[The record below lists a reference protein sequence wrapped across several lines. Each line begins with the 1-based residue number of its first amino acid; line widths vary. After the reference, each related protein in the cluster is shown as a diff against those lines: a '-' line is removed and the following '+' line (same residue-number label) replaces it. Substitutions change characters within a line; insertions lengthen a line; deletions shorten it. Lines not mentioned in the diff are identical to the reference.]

1 VPPKERRGVVIVDPP
16 FEQTDEFAT
25 LAQAVAAAYRKWPTG
40 IFLLWYPIKDRD
52 GPDHLAKAM
61 RRLDSGNL
69 IGKLLRAEL
78 SVGVGREPGRLS
90 RCGLIVI
97 NPPWMLEKELAAVLP
112 ALAESLAVGG
122 KGSFRLDHLGRE
134 N

>member
-1 VPPKERRGVVIVDPP
+1 
-16 FEQTDEFAT
+16 
-25 LAQAVAAAYRKWPTG
+25 
-40 IFLLWYPIKDRD
+40 
-52 GPDHLAKAM
+52 
-61 RRLDSGNL
+61 
-69 IGKLLRAEL
+69 
-78 SVGVGREPGRLS
+78 
-90 RCGLIVI
+90 LIVI